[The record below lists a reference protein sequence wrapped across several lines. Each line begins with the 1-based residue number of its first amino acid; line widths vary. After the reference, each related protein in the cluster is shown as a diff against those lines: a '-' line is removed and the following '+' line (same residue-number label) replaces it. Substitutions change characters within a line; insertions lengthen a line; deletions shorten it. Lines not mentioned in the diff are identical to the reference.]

1 MTDLNASLILKT
13 SDLTSASDYSISS
26 AYSSAK
32 GSCNEKLSTIT
43 WNNINLRT
51 ILGDMYDKYD
61 CFNLCLNTISTAQ
74 ANAIDPALDCRNVI
88 VKLYGLPWKNQ
99 TYSVASGSNS
109 SGTVITTFNFVAN
122 GSTTQYYYSNNI
134 ATFTKNQDLVN
145 ITVEYSKI
153 LDGITPNTNLT
164 YTPSITGLTG
174 TGSLG
179 SSILTLSSA
188 NSNLSVGTLVTAS
201 GIPLSTYITAISGTT
216 VTLSKAITTALS
228 GTTLA
233 FTVYQTYPNVCI
245 IFDIFGIKNDDGS
258 KNATRI

>member
-13 SDLTSASDYSISS
+13 SDLTTASDYSFGSS
-26 AYSSAK
+26 YSSSK
-32 GSCNEKLSTIT
+32 GSCNAKLSSIT

-51 ILGDMYDKYD
+51 ILGDMYDKFD

-74 ANAIDPALDCRNVI
+74 ANAIDPTLDCRNVI

-99 TYSVASGSNS
+99 TYNVSTGANSN
-109 SGTVITTFNFVAN
+109 GTVITTFNFVGN

-145 ITVEYSKI
+145 ITVEYSRI
-153 LDGITPNTNLT
+153 LDGVIPNSNLI
-164 YTPSITGLTG
+164 YPNITGLTG

-179 SSILTLSSA
+179 SNILTLSTA
-188 NSNLSVGTLVTAS
+188 NSNLSIGTLVTAS

-216 VTLSKAITTALS
+216 VTLSNTITTALS
-228 GTTLA
+228 STALD
-233 FTVYQTYPNVCI
+233 FTIYQTYPNMCI
-245 IFDIFGIKNDDGS
+245 IFDIFGIKNDDS
-258 KNATRI
+258 NKNATRI